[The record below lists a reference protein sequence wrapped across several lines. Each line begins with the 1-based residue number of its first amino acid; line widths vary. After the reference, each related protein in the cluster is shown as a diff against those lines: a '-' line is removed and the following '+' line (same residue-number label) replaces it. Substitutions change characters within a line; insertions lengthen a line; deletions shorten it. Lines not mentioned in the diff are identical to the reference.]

1 MPSVTN
7 YLCSQHHL
15 AEKYAHDTIQSI
27 SKCWRFTAGAGEERN
42 VGGVHCHRPHPLAPP
57 TQSRPHFPHL
67 PSPPSR
73 PLYPPP
79 SQLHLPRA
87 EGSSPTELQ
96 VGLDHPNDQHPTVSH
111 AHTHSHSHTHNH
123 THYSRETGLP
133 LRAVCQVLREIRSCQ
148 IASHAHQQKSDI
160 AVVRASGRNV
170 DEHCSHRKLPRK
182 NNSLYLSLHPSL
194 IPPPSAG
201 HSSVKEAHRGQ
212 KTISLVTTPPSS
224 QPLPPSA
231 AREHTTIAQLL
242 CATLAPQFTPQVS

>member
-57 TQSRPHFPHL
+57 TQSHPHFPHL

-111 AHTHSHSHTHNH
+111 AHTLSHSHTHTQPH
-123 THYSRETGLP
+123 TLLQGDWAASESCLSSIERDSFLSDCKPHPPKVRY
-133 LRAVCQVLREIRSCQ
+133 CCCRS
-148 IASHAHQQKSDI
+148 KW
-160 AVVRASGRNV
+160 
-170 DEHCSHRKLPRK
+170 
-182 NNSLYLSLHPSL
+182 
-194 IPPPSAG
+194 
-201 HSSVKEAHRGQ
+201 KECR
-212 KTISLVTTPPSS
+212 
-224 QPLPPSA
+224 
-231 AREHTTIAQLL
+231 
-242 CATLAPQFTPQVS
+242 